1 MMTANEKRTQQQ
13 KIQQQKE
20 RERERDILIKLFL
33 RKQTTFSTKKHN
45 DKKKI

>member
-1 MMTANEKRTQQQ
+1 MKRERSS
-13 KIQQQKE
+13 KRYNNRK